1 MRSPAGWFD
10 MSIGILTAFVAA
22 CIFLAVT
29 PGPNMSLI
37 IANTTAHGLGGGL
50 WTLAGSTTGL
60 AILVAIA
67 ALGMT
72 SVMVLMADWFDV
84 IRWLGAAYLVYLGA
98 RQLRAA
104 FRGGSEVAARPPNS
118 GSLYLNGLLVSLSNP
133 KVLLFLGAFLPQF
146 VDPAFAPGP
155 QLGVLAVVFVATLM
169 AVDVTYTLL
178 LARARRAFTARH
190 TRVLDGLAGGLLLV
204 GGALLA
210 TLRRPT

>member
-1 MRSPAGWFD
+1 
-10 MSIGILTAFVAA
+10 MSMGILAAFVAA
-22 CIFLAVT
+22 CIFLAIT

-37 IANTTAHGLGGGL
+37 IANTSAHGLRGGL
-50 WTLAGSTTGL
+50 WTLAGSTTGFS
-60 AILVAIA
+60 ILVGIA

-98 RQLRAA
+98 RQLYAA
-104 FRGGSEVAARPPNS
+104 LYPTGTQTVRLPRS
-118 GSLYLNGLLVSLSNP
+118 GALYVNGLVVSLSNP

-146 VDPAFAPGP
+146 VDPTQPPGA
-155 QLGVLAVVFVATLM
+155 QLAILAAVFVVTLV
-169 AVDVTYTLL
+169 AVDLSYTLL

-190 TRVLDGLAGGLLLV
+190 TRVLDGIAGGLLLV

-210 TLRRPT
+210 TLRRP

>member
-1 MRSPAGWFD
+1 
-10 MSIGILTAFVAA
+10 MSMGIVAAFVAA
-22 CIFLAVT
+22 CVFLAIT

-37 IANTTAHGLGGGL
+37 IANTTAHGLKGGL

-60 AILVAIA
+60 AVLVAIA

-84 IRWLGAAYLVYLGA
+84 IRWIGAAYLVYLGA
-98 RQLRAA
+98 RQLYAA
-104 FRGGSEVAARPPNS
+104 AYPADPQTVRLPRTGA
-118 GSLYLNGLLVSLSNP
+118 LYANGLVVSLSNP

-146 VDPAFAPGP
+146 VDPTAPPGR
-155 QLGVLAVVFVATLM
+155 QLALLAAVFVATLA
-169 AVDVTYTLL
+169 AVDLSYTVV

-190 TRVLDGLAGGLLLV
+190 TRVLDGVAGGLLLV

-210 TLRRPT
+210 TLRRP

>member
-1 MRSPAGWFD
+1 
-10 MSIGILTAFVAA
+10 MSMGILAAFVAA
-22 CIFLAVT
+22 CIFLALT

-37 IANTTAHGLGGGL
+37 IANTTAPGLAGGL

-98 RQLRAA
+98 RQLHAA
-104 FRGGSEVAARPPNS
+104 FRGTRSKAVHVLRG

-146 VDPAFAPGP
+146 VNPSYAPGP
-155 QLGVLAVVFVATLM
+155 QLLVLAALFVATLA
-169 AVDVTYTLL
+169 AVDVSYTLL

-190 TRVLDGLAGGLLLV
+190 TRVLDGIAGALLLA

>member
-1 MRSPAGWFD
+1 
-10 MSIGILTAFVAA
+10 MSMGILAAFVVA
-22 CIFLAVT
+22 CIFLAIT

-37 IANTTAHGLGGGL
+37 IANTTAHGLKGGL

-84 IRWLGAAYLVYLGA
+84 IRWIGAAYLIYLGA
-98 RQLRAA
+98 RQLHTA
-104 FRGGSEVAARPPNS
+104 FRAPAPETYRLPRGGA
-118 GSLYLNGLLVSLSNP
+118 LYVNGLVVSLSNP

-146 VDPAFAPGP
+146 VDPTHAPGP
-155 QLGVLAVVFVATLM
+155 QLAVLAAVFVATL
-169 AVDVTYTLL
+169 AVVDLSYTVL

-190 TRVLDGLAGGLLLV
+190 TRVLDGVAGGLLLA

-210 TLRRPT
+210 TLRRP

>member
-1 MRSPAGWFD
+1 
-10 MSIGILTAFVAA
+10 MSMGILAAFVAA
-22 CIFLAVT
+22 CLFLAVT

-37 IANTTAHGLGGGL
+37 IANTTTHGLKGGL

-60 AILVAIA
+60 AVLVAIA

-98 RQLRAA
+98 RQLYAA
-104 FRGGSEVAARPPNS
+104 YYASGEPIVRIMRGR
-118 GSLYLNGLLVSLSNP
+118 SLYLNGLIVSLSNP

-146 VDPAFAPGP
+146 VNPAVAPGP
-155 QLGVLAVVFVATLM
+155 QLAVFAAVFVVTLA
-169 AVDVTYTLL
+169 AVDISYTLV
-178 LARARRAFTARH
+178 LARARRSFTARH
-190 TRVLDGLAGGLLLV
+190 TRVLDGVAGGLLLA

-210 TLRRPT
+210 TLRRP

>member
-1 MRSPAGWFD
+1 
-10 MSIGILTAFVAA
+10 MSMGILAAFVVA

-37 IANTTAHGLGGGL
+37 IANTTAHGLEGGL

-60 AILVAIA
+60 AVLVAIA

-84 IRWLGAAYLVYLGA
+84 VRWIGAAYLVYLGA
-98 RQLRAA
+98 RQFYSA
-104 FRGGSEVAARPPNS
+104 FRASAAQTVRVPRS
-118 GSLYLNGLLVSLSNP
+118 GSLYFNGLIVSLSNP

-146 VDPAFAPGP
+146 VDPTHAPGP
-155 QLGVLAVVFVATLM
+155 QLAVLAVTFVATL
-169 AVDVTYTLL
+169 ALVDATYTLL
-178 LARARRAFTARH
+178 LARARRGFTARH
-190 TRVLDGLAGGLLLV
+190 TRVLDGVAGGLLLA
-204 GGALLA
+204 GGAVLA

>member
-1 MRSPAGWFD
+1 
-10 MSIGILTAFVAA
+10 MSMGILAAFVAA
-22 CIFLAVT
+22 CIFLAIT

-37 IANTTAHGLGGGL
+37 IGNTTAHGLKGGL

-60 AILVAIA
+60 AILVGIA

-98 RQLRAA
+98 RQLYAA
-104 FRGGSEVAARPPNS
+104 AYPGDPQTVRLPRGGA
-118 GSLYLNGLLVSLSNP
+118 LYFNGLIVSLSNP

-146 VDPAFAPGP
+146 VDPTKPPGQ
-155 QLGVLAVVFVATLM
+155 QLAMLAAVFVVTLA
-169 AVDVTYTLL
+169 AVDLSYTVLL
-178 LARARRAFTARH
+178 SRARRAFTASH
-190 TRVLDGLAGGLLLV
+190 TRVLDGMAGGLLLV

-210 TLRRPT
+210 TLRRP

>member
-1 MRSPAGWFD
+1 
-10 MSIGILTAFVAA
+10 MSIGILSAFVVA
-22 CIFLAVT
+22 CIFLAIT

-37 IANTTAHGLGGGL
+37 IANTSAHGLRGGL
-50 WTLAGSTTGL
+50 WTLAGSTTGFS
-60 AILVAIA
+60 ILVAIA

-98 RQLRAA
+98 RQLYQAAYRADPQTVRLPRTGA
-104 FRGGSEVAARPPNS
+104 
-118 GSLYLNGLLVSLSNP
+118 LYMNGLIVSLSNP

-146 VDPAFAPGP
+146 VDPTHPPGR
-155 QLGVLAVVFVATLM
+155 QLALLAAIFVVTLA
-169 AVDVTYTLL
+169 AVDLSYTVL

-190 TRVLDGLAGGLLLV
+190 TRVLDGVAGGLLLV

-210 TLRRPT
+210 TLRRP

>member
-1 MRSPAGWFD
+1 
-10 MSIGILTAFVAA
+10 MSMGILAAFVAA
-22 CIFLAVT
+22 CIFLALT

-37 IANTTAHGLGGGL
+37 IANTSVHGLSGGL
-50 WTLAGSTTGL
+50 WTLAGSSTGL
-60 AILVAIA
+60 AVLVAIA

-72 SVMVLMADWFDV
+72 SVMVFMSEWFDV
-84 IRWLGAAYLVYLGA
+84 IRWIGAAYLVYLGV

-104 FRGGSEVAARPPNS
+104 FSEASIEPPHAAA

-146 VDPAFAPGP
+146 IDPVTAPGP
-155 QLGVLAVVFVATLM
+155 QLAMLAVLFVLTLV
-169 AVDVTYTLL
+169 AVDAAYTVLF
-178 LARARRAFTARH
+178 ARARRAFTARH
-190 TRVLDGLAGGLLLV
+190 ARAMNGVAGGLLLA

>member
-1 MRSPAGWFD
+1 
-10 MSIGILTAFVAA
+10 MSMVILAAFVAA
-22 CIFLAVT
+22 CIFLAIT

-37 IANTTAHGLGGGL
+37 IANPSAHGLRGGL
-50 WTLAGSTTGL
+50 WTLAGSTTGFS
-60 AILVAIA
+60 ILVGIA

-98 RQLRAA
+98 RQLYAA
-104 FRGGSEVAARPPNS
+104 LYPTGTQTVRLPRS
-118 GSLYLNGLLVSLSNP
+118 GALYVNGLVVSLSNP

-146 VDPAFAPGP
+146 VDPTQPPGG
-155 QLGVLAVVFVATLM
+155 QLAILAAVFVVTLV
-169 AVDVTYTLL
+169 AVDLSYTLL

-190 TRVLDGLAGGLLLV
+190 TRVLDGVAGGLLLV

-210 TLRRPT
+210 TLHRP

>member
-1 MRSPAGWFD
+1 
-10 MSIGILTAFVAA
+10 MSIGILSAFVVA
-22 CIFLAVT
+22 CIFLAIT

-37 IANTTAHGLGGGL
+37 IANTSAHGLRGGL
-50 WTLAGSTTGL
+50 WTLAGSTTGFS
-60 AILVAIA
+60 ILVAIA

-98 RQLRAA
+98 RQLYQAA
-104 FRGGSEVAARPPNS
+104 YPADPQTVRLPRTGA
-118 GSLYLNGLLVSLSNP
+118 LYMNGLIVSLSNP

-146 VDPAFAPGP
+146 VDPTHPPGR
-155 QLGVLAVVFVATLM
+155 QLALLAAIFVITLA
-169 AVDVTYTLL
+169 AVDLSYTLV

-190 TRVLDGLAGGLLLV
+190 TRVLDGVAGGLLLV

-210 TLRRPT
+210 TLRRP

>member
-1 MRSPAGWFD
+1 
-10 MSIGILTAFVAA
+10 MSIGVLTAFLAA
-22 CIFLAVT
+22 CVFLALT

-37 IANTTAHGLGGGL
+37 IANTTAHGLKAGL

-72 SVMVLMADWFDV
+72 SVMILMADWLDV

-98 RQLRAA
+98 RQLHMVLRTPDAA
-104 FRGGSEVAARPPNS
+104 SARVPRG

-146 VDPAFAPGP
+146 VDPGSAPGP
-155 QLGVLAVVFVATLM
+155 QLALLAAIFVATLA
-169 AVDVTYTLL
+169 AVDVTYTLV

-190 TRVLDGLAGGLLLV
+190 TRVLDGVAGGLLLA

>member
-1 MRSPAGWFD
+1 
-10 MSIGILTAFVAA
+10 MSMGILAAFVAA
-22 CIFLAVT
+22 CIFLAIT

-37 IANTTAHGLGGGL
+37 IANTTAHGLQGGL

-98 RQLRAA
+98 RQLYAA
-104 FRGGSEVAARPPNS
+104 FYAPNERTVRVLRGH
-118 GSLYLNGLLVSLSNP
+118 SLYLNGLMVSLSNP

-146 VDPAFAPGP
+146 VDPTYAPGP
-155 QLGVLAVVFVATLM
+155 QLAVLAAVFVATIAAIDLS
-169 AVDVTYTLL
+169 YTVL

-190 TRVLDGLAGGLLLV
+190 TRVLDGVAGGLLLA

-210 TLRRPT
+210 TLRRP